1 MNLKV
6 SEKNKGI
13 TLTVLVITIAVIL
26 ILSGVTINAIFADD
40 GLINKSR
47 DLQKKANQNIKTGTE
62 DVDDLV
68 NVLDNEMKQENTP
81 GEDDK
86 VTIAKIINIVVTE
99 NTKIEDAYGNKITI
113 PKGFKI
119 VPNGK
124 NELTGD
130 VTYTYSGDNIPAV
143 QDGIVIENEK
153 DGNQFVWVPVGNIKN
168 KDNTTTTITLGR
180 YSNFL
185 IKDGAIASGQPVQVA
200 SIENVLEE
208 VSVNTYYKELST
220 FREGTTVES
229 VNAKNAT
236 ARNLIEFI
244 STTLENGG
252 YYIARYE
259 ASGTT
264 KAKSQYNQPAS
275 TNVTQIEAAKL
286 ARDMYGEIKENNE
299 LIYASDLV
307 NSYAW
312 DTAIIFIETCSTE
325 EDASSYGTKS
335 KSATVLNTGINAD
348 KYCNIWDMSSNV
360 IEWSTEYTY
369 YSHDDD
375 YYPATRRG
383 GYALGG
389 SANASTGYRLLY
401 SQTGSDNT
409 CGFRPI
415 LYVK

>member
-1 MNLKV
+1 MNLKII
-6 SEKNKGI
+6 EKNKGI

-130 VTYTYSGDNIPAV
+130 VTYTYSGDNVPAV